1 MSRPVFDEAVEAC
14 VTGEAQGLIVA
25 KLDRFARSLSGA
37 LTTIERLERAGA
49 GFISVAENID
59 TSTPAG
65 KFQQNIFLALA
76 QMERERIAESW
87 ESSRRNAVEKRRIH
101 VASKTPTGY
110 LRAED
115 KTLIPD
121 PATAPAIR
129 DIFRLRAEG
138 NGWSRLRDHL
148 RERGVKSP
156 YGGNWTPQGLKNIVR
171 NRVYLGE
178 ARSGAYR
185 CKDAHPALVSQA
197 EWDAAQRARGVVTPA
212 RSEGGALLSG
222 IIRCAGC
229 RYVMKPD
236 SIRDR
241 NGNRVDQYRCRNQ
254 GAGGDC
260 PSQASVLRH
269 ILDPWVV
276 EQLFLAIDANGILA
290 RPAEASLRLTD
301 AERNVEEARFERE
314 VFLTSV
320 SAAEFGADAY
330 AAGLRARQERLDEA
344 MSELAAIAGQ
354 EDARNRLPEPTTL
367 AEMWPT
373 LSTQRRR
380 SIIAG
385 AFDAVMLRR
394 PEKGSRTHISERA
407 HIITA
412 GNLPSDFPRRGLRTP
427 IRSFAFPE

>member
-197 EWDAAQRARGVVTPA
+197 EWDAAQRARGVVPPTLH
-212 RSEGGALLSG
+212 EGSS
-222 IIRCAGC
+222 R
-229 RYVMKPD
+229 
-236 SIRDR
+236 
-241 NGNRVDQYRCRNQ
+241 
-254 GAGGDC
+254 
-260 PSQASVLRH
+260 AS
-269 ILDPWVV
+269 
-276 EQLFLAIDANGILA
+276 
-290 RPAEASLRLTD
+290 
-301 AERNVEEARFERE
+301 
-314 VFLTSV
+314 
-320 SAAEFGADAY
+320 SAA
-330 AAGLRARQERLDEA
+330 
-344 MSELAAIAGQ
+344 
-354 EDARNRLPEPTTL
+354 
-367 AEMWPT
+367 
-373 LSTQRRR
+373 
-380 SIIAG
+380 
-385 AFDAVMLRR
+385 
-394 PEKGSRTHISERA
+394 
-407 HIITA
+407 
-412 GNLPSDFPRRGLRTP
+412 RGVDT
-427 IRSFAFPE
+427 